1 MVKYSVNKELSW
13 RKLGDQTVILDTTTN
28 KQVHHLNETASV
40 VWEGLT
46 KELSLNEIADNLLN
60 QFYDCSENILDDVE
74 QIISSFKSKNLLSEN

>member
-46 KELSLNEIADNLLN
+46 NKLSINEIADNMQK
-60 QFYDCSENILDDVE
+60 QFYDCSDNILEDIE
-74 QIISSFKSKNLLSEN
+74 QIITSFKSKNLLNEK